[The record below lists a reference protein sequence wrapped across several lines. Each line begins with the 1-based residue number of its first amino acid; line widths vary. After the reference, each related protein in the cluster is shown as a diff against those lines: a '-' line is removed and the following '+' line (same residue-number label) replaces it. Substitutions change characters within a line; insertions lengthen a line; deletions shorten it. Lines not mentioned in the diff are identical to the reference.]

1 MPIITI
7 DDKKVEFEN
16 GMTVMQ
22 ACELAGAEIPRFCYH
37 EKLSIAGNCRM
48 CLVEMEKGPPKPVA
62 SCAMPAGDGMVIK
75 TDSEMV
81 KKARK
86 GVMEFLLINHPLDCP
101 ICDQGGECDLQDQ
114 ALHYGF
120 DKSRYEENKRA
131 VKNKHMGP
139 LVSTIMTRCIHCTR
153 CVRFSTEVAGVD
165 DLGLL
170 GRGENAEIT
179 TYLEK
184 TIDSELSGNVIDLC
198 PVGALTSKPYSFK
211 SRPWELT
218 KTETFDVFDGIGSS
232 IRVDTRGKQVLRV
245 LPRINEDTN
254 EEWISDKTRFAID
267 GLSKQRLDK
276 VYIRENN
283 KLEVSNWDSALNKI
297 IFEIN
302 NRKKENTI
310 AVSGKFTDVET
321 LFSTKNFLNSI
332 GSNLCECRFDN
343 SQFLEGQR
351 SSYILNSSIK
361 EIENADSIL
370 LVGSNPRWEASV
382 LNARIRKAYIQNNC
396 KIGLIGNKLN
406 LNYEYEHLSNSI
418 SHLNEILNGKSSY
431 CKILERSQNPLII
444 IGISA
449 INYSD
454 GKNVLNLSAE
464 IAKKLINK
472 TESFNPLNILQQNIS
487 RVGAL
492 DINFYNSIFD
502 YNFEENLKNEIS
514 NKKPVVFL
522 LGQDEI
528 NFDLLKGSFVVYLGH
543 HGDKGA
549 ACADIVLPTPAYTEK
564 NSTYVNAEGRII
576 QTSRSHNPLGEA
588 KEEWKIFRALSDS
601 FNKKLK
607 FNNLN
612 ELRNDIVEFYP
623 TFKNLFIEPTFN
635 KLSFGSKVLVK
646 DRNISYNIEN
656 FYMTDSI
663 SRSSETMAHCTKEI
677 LNKVTKSA

>member
-1 MPIITI
+1 MPTITI

-218 KTETFDVFDGIGSS
+218 KTETFDVFDGVGSS

-267 GLSKQRLDK
+267 GLSRQRLDK
-276 VYIRENN
+276 VYIKEGD
-283 KLEVSNWDSALNKI
+283 KLKASDWNSALNKI
-297 IFEIN
+297 KDEIN
-302 NRKKENTI
+302 KRGKDKTI
-310 AVSGKFTDVET
+310 SLSGKFTDAET
-321 LFSTKNFLNSI
+321 IIASKLFSQGL
-332 GSNLCECRFDN
+332 GSDLFDCRFDN
-343 SQFLEGQR
+343 AQIIHGENE
-351 SSYILNSSIK
+351 SYKFNSSIQEVEK
-361 EIENADSIL
+361 ADAIL

-382 LNARIRKAYIQNNC
+382 LNARIRKAFIDNNC
-396 KIGLIGNKLN
+396 KVGLIGPSLD
-406 LNYEYEHLSNSI
+406 LNYSYDKI
-418 SHLNEILNGKSSY
+418 SESLDELNNILDKKSKFSEVLFNA
-431 CKILERSQNPLII
+431 KNPLII
-444 IGISA
+444 VGTSA
-449 INYSD
+449 INTNEGSS
-454 GKNVLNLSAE
+454 VLKICAE
-464 IAKKLINK
+464 IAKKLPNFS
-472 TESFNPLNILQQNIS
+472 ESLNPLNILNQDIS
-487 RVGAL
+487 RVGSL
-492 DINFYNSIFD
+492 ELGFVNKIFD
-502 YNFEENLKNEIS
+502 EDLEKKLKEEIALN
-514 NKKPVVFL
+514 KPVVFL
-522 LGQDEI
+522 LGLDEI
-528 NFDLLKGSFVVYLGH
+528 NPRSLEGSFVVYCGH
-543 HGDKGA
+543 HGDVNA
-549 ACADIVLPTPAYTEK
+549 QHANIILPTPAYTEK
-564 NSTYVNAEGRII
+564 SSTFMNIEGRTI
-576 QTSRSHNPLGEA
+576 QTSRCHNPLGDA
-588 KEEWKIFRALSDS
+588 KEEWKIFRVLSDLL
-601 FNKKLK
+601 NCNIE

-612 ELRNDIVEFYP
+612 DVRKKLINENNNFLAILEINNSS
-623 TFKNLFIEPTFN
+623 T
-635 KLSFGSKVLVK
+635 LSFSSKEQIKNQNL
-646 DRNISYNIEN
+646 SYNINN
-656 FYMTDSI
+656 FYMNDSI
-663 SRSSETMAHCTKEI
+663 SRSSETMANCTNEI
-677 LNKVTKSA
+677 LNKAKAS

>member
-1 MPIITI
+1 MPTITI

-22 ACELAGAEIPRFCYH
+22 ACEVAGVEIPRFCYH

-81 KKARK
+81 TKARK

-198 PVGALTSKPYSFK
+198 PVGALTSKPYAFK
-211 SRPWELT
+211 SRPWELS
-218 KTETFDVFDGIGSS
+218 KTETHDVLDGVGSS

-254 EEWISDKTRFAID
+254 EEWINDKTRFAID
-267 GLSKQRLDK
+267 GLSRQRLDK
-276 VYIRENN
+276 VYLKENN
-283 KLEVSNWDSALNKI
+283 RLNISDWDTALDKI
-297 IFEIN
+297 KDEIN
-302 NRKKENTI
+302 KRGKEKTI
-310 AVSGKFTDVET
+310 TLSGKFTDAET
-321 LFSTKNFLNSI
+321 IVSSKLFLNAL
-332 GSNLCECRFDN
+332 GSNLYDCRFDN
-343 SQFLEGQR
+343 AQVIHGESE
-351 SSYILNSSIK
+351 SYKFNSSIK
-361 EIENADSIL
+361 EVENADAIL

-382 LNARIRKAYIQNNC
+382 LNARIRKTYINNNC
-396 KIGLIGNKLN
+396 KIGIIGPDLN
-406 LNYEYEHLSNSI
+406 LNYPYHKI
-418 SHLNEILNGKSSY
+418 SDSLTGLNNILENNLEFS
-431 CKILERSQNPLII
+431 KILFNAKNPIII
-444 IGISA
+444 IGTSA
-449 INYSD
+449 INNDQGES
-454 GKNVLNLSAE
+454 VLKICAN
-464 IAKKLINK
+464 IAKKLPNFSN
-472 TESFNPLNILQQNIS
+472 SFNPLNILNQDIS
-487 RVGAL
+487 RVSSLELGFV
-492 DINFYNSIFD
+492 NQYFD
-502 YNFEENLKNEIS
+502 KNLETKLKEKI
-514 NKKPVVFL
+514 KKDKPVLFL
-522 LGQDEI
+522 LGLDEI
-528 NFDLLKGSFVVYLGH
+528 NPKTLDGSFVVYCGH
-543 HGDKGA
+543 HGDVNA
-549 ACADIVLPTPAYTEK
+549 QYADIILPTPAYTEK
-564 NSTYVNAEGRII
+564 SSTYMNIEGRVL
-576 QTSRSHNPLGEA
+576 QTSRCHNPLGDA
-588 KEEWKIFRALSDS
+588 KEEWKIFRVLSD
-601 FNKKLK
+601 LLGCDIK

-612 ELRNDIVEFYP
+612 DVRKKIVEHN
-623 TFKNLFIEPTFN
+623 KNFLEIMETRN
-635 KLSFGSKVLVK
+635 SSRLSFASKETLEEH
-646 DRNISYNIEN
+646 NISYNISN
-656 FYMTDSI
+656 FYMNDSI
-663 SRSSETMAHCTKEI
+663 SRSSETMAKCTNEI
-677 LNKVTKSA
+677 LNKIQAS

>member
-1 MPIITI
+1 MPTITI

-218 KTETFDVFDGIGSS
+218 KTETFDVFDGVGSS
-232 IRVDTRGKQVLRV
+232 IRIDTRGKQVLRV

-267 GLSKQRLDK
+267 GLSRQRLDK
-276 VYIRENN
+276 VYIKEDD
-283 KLEVSNWDSALNKI
+283 KLKVSDWDSALNKI
-297 IFEIN
+297 KDEIN
-302 NRKKENTI
+302 KRGKDKTI
-310 AVSGKFTDVET
+310 SLSGKFTDAET
-321 LFSTKNFLNSI
+321 IIASKLFLQGL
-332 GSNLCECRFDN
+332 GSDLFDCRFDN
-343 SQFLEGQR
+343 AQIIHGENE
-351 SSYILNSSIK
+351 SYKFNSSIQ
-361 EIENADSIL
+361 EVENADAIL

-382 LNARIRKAYIQNNC
+382 LNARIRKAFIDNNC
-396 KIGLIGNKLN
+396 KVGLIGPSLD
-406 LNYEYEHLSNSI
+406 LNYSYDKI
-418 SHLNEILNGKSSY
+418 SESLDELNNILDNKSKFSEVLFNA
-431 CKILERSQNPLII
+431 KNPLII
-444 IGISA
+444 VGTSA
-449 INYSD
+449 INTNEGSS
-454 GKNVLNLSAE
+454 VLKICAE
-464 IAKKLINK
+464 IAKKLPNFS
-472 TESFNPLNILQQNIS
+472 ESFNPLNILNQDIS
-487 RVGAL
+487 RVGSL
-492 DINFYNSIFD
+492 ELGFVNKIFD
-502 YNFEENLKNEIS
+502 EDLEKKLKEEITLN
-514 NKKPVVFL
+514 KPVVFL
-522 LGQDEI
+522 LGLDEI
-528 NFDLLKGSFVVYLGH
+528 NPRSLEGSFVVYCGH
-543 HGDKGA
+543 HGDVNA
-549 ACADIVLPTPAYTEK
+549 QHANIILPTPAYTEK
-564 NSTYVNAEGRII
+564 SSTFMNIEGRTI
-576 QTSRSHNPLGEA
+576 QTSRCHNPLGDA
-588 KEEWKIFRALSDS
+588 KEEWKIFRVLSDLL
-601 FNKKLK
+601 NCNIK

-612 ELRNDIVEFYP
+612 DVRKKLVNENNNFLAILEINNSS
-623 TFKNLFIEPTFN
+623 T
-635 KLSFGSKVLVK
+635 LSFSSKEQIKNQNL
-646 DRNISYNIEN
+646 SYNISN
-656 FYMTDSI
+656 FYMNDSI
-663 SRSSETMAHCTKEI
+663 SRSSETMANCTREI
-677 LNKVTKSA
+677 LNKAKAS

>member
-1 MPIITI
+1 MPTITI

-75 TDSEMV
+75 TDSQMV

-218 KTETFDVFDGIGSS
+218 KTETFDVFDGVGSS

-267 GLSKQRLDK
+267 GLSRQRLDK
-276 VYIRENN
+276 VYIKEDD
-283 KLEVSNWDSALNKI
+283 KLKVSDWDSALNKI
-297 IFEIN
+297 KDEIN
-302 NRKKENTI
+302 KRGKDKTI
-310 AVSGKFTDVET
+310 SLSGKFTDAET
-321 LFSTKNFLNSI
+321 IIASKLFSQGL
-332 GSNLCECRFDN
+332 GSDLFDCRFDN
-343 SQFLEGQR
+343 AQIIHGENE
-351 SSYILNSSIK
+351 SYKFNSSIQ
-361 EIENADSIL
+361 EVENADAIL

-382 LNARIRKAYIQNNC
+382 LNARIRKAFIDNNC
-396 KIGLIGNKLN
+396 KVGLIGPSLD
-406 LNYEYEHLSNSI
+406 LNYSYDKI
-418 SHLNEILNGKSSY
+418 SESLDELNNILDKKSKFSEVLFNA
-431 CKILERSQNPLII
+431 KNPLII
-444 IGISA
+444 VGTSA
-449 INYSD
+449 INTSE
-454 GKNVLNLSAE
+454 GSSVLKICAE
-464 IAKKLINK
+464 IAKKLPNFS
-472 TESFNPLNILQQNIS
+472 ESFNPLNILNQDIS
-487 RVGAL
+487 RVGSL
-492 DINFYNSIFD
+492 ELGFVNKIFD
-502 YNFEENLKNEIS
+502 EDLEKKLKEEITLN
-514 NKKPVVFL
+514 KPVVFL
-522 LGQDEI
+522 LGLDEI
-528 NFDLLKGSFVVYLGH
+528 NPRSLEGSFVVYCGH
-543 HGDKGA
+543 HGDVNA
-549 ACADIVLPTPAYTEK
+549 QHANIILPTPAYTEK
-564 NSTYVNAEGRII
+564 SSTFMNIEGRTI
-576 QTSRSHNPLGEA
+576 QTSRCHNPLGDA
-588 KEEWKIFRALSDS
+588 KEEWKIFRVLSDLL
-601 FNKKLK
+601 NCNIE

-612 ELRNDIVEFYP
+612 DVRKKLINENNNFLAILEINNSS
-623 TFKNLFIEPTFN
+623 T
-635 KLSFGSKVLVK
+635 LSFSSKEQIKNQNL
-646 DRNISYNIEN
+646 SYNINN
-656 FYMTDSI
+656 FYMNDSI
-663 SRSSETMAHCTKEI
+663 SRASETMANCTHEI
-677 LNKVTKSA
+677 LNKAKAS

>member
-1 MPIITI
+1 MPTITI
-7 DDKKVEFEN
+7 DNKKVEFEN

-267 GLSKQRLDK
+267 GLSRQRLDK
-276 VYIRENN
+276 VYIKEND
-283 KLEVSNWDSALNKI
+283 KLNVSDWDTALNQIKN
-297 IFEIN
+297 EIN
-302 NRKKENTI
+302 KRGKDKTI
-310 AVSGKFTDVET
+310 TLSGKFTDAET
-321 LFSTKNFLNSI
+321 IIASKLFLEGL
-332 GSNLCECRFDN
+332 GSDLYDCRFDN
-343 SQFLEGQR
+343 AQIIHGENE
-351 SSYILNSSIK
+351 SYKFNSSIQEVEK
-361 EIENADSIL
+361 ADAIL

-382 LNARIRKAYIQNNC
+382 LNARIRKAFIDNNC
-396 KIGLIGNKLN
+396 KVGLIGPALD
-406 LNYEYEHLSNSI
+406 LNYAYDKI
-418 SHLNEILNGKSSY
+418 SESLDELNDILDNKSKFSGVLFNA
-431 CKILERSQNPLII
+431 KNPII
-444 IGISA
+444 IVGTSA
-449 INYSD
+449 INKSE
-454 GKNVLNLSAE
+454 GSSVLKTCAE
-464 IAKKLINK
+464 IAKKLPNFS
-472 TESFNPLNILQQNIS
+472 EAFNPMNILNQDIS
-487 RVGAL
+487 RVGSL
-492 DINFYNSIFD
+492 ELGFVNRVFD
-502 YNFEENLKNEIS
+502 EDLEKKLKEEIVQNN
-514 NKKPVVFL
+514 PVVFL
-522 LGQDEI
+522 LGLDEI
-528 NFDLLKGSFVVYLGH
+528 NSRSLEGSFVVYCGH
-543 HGDKGA
+543 HGDVNA
-549 ACADIVLPTPAYTEK
+549 QHANIILPTPAYTEK
-564 NSTYVNAEGRII
+564 SSTFMNIEGRTI
-576 QTSRSHNPLGEA
+576 QTSRCHNPLGEA
-588 KEEWKIFRALSDS
+588 KEEWKIFRVLSDLL
-601 FNKKLK
+601 NCDIQL
-607 FNNLN
+607 NNLN
-612 ELRNDIVEFYP
+612 DVRKKLINE
-623 TFKNLFIEPTFN
+623 N
-635 KLSFGSKVLVK
+635 KKFLTLLEINNSSNLSFSSKQEIKNQTL
-646 DRNISYNIEN
+646 SYNINN
-656 FYMTDSI
+656 FYMNDSI
-663 SRSSETMAHCTKEI
+663 SRASETMANCTNEI
-677 LNKVTKSA
+677 LNKAKAS